1 MIWRKYQGNFFENY
15 LNQCMK
21 TEPVTVGADATVYTL
36 GFLMGQIDIFSQKP
50 DIFSSIFS
58 SSERIHFLSGDSDY
72 FCNSVVESDYFCN
85 SVVES
90 GLGIRS
96 FALLILSLF
105 TGVNCSCW
113 SLLKELIALVA
124 LFLRASERFTPC
136 CSVLKS
142 N

>member
-1 MIWRKYQGNFFENY
+1 
-15 LNQCMK
+15 MK

-72 FCNSVVESDYFCN
+72 FCNSVVES
-85 SVVES
+85 
-90 GLGIRS
+90 GLGIHS

-105 TGVNCSCW
+105 TGVNCSC
-113 SLLKELIALVA
+113 
-124 LFLRASERFTPC
+124 
-136 CSVLKS
+136 
-142 N
+142 